1 MFPFYFRELGA
12 TEHPSDPR
20 FTFVTNSFSEWI
32 RNLGLVNWS
41 GGFLPGFFIT
51 FPSDKGKNVFLNSTT
66 DAFPLA
72 YTLAGAAM
80 VAYVSEYF
88 LDIVL
93 FNILFCQPVT

>member
-1 MFPFYFRELGA
+1 MFPFYFRELEA
-12 TEHPSDPR
+12 TDPSDSR
-20 FTFVTNSFSEWI
+20 VLTFVTNSFSEWI
-32 RNLGLVNWS
+32 RNLGFVNWD

-80 VAYVSEYF
+80 VAYVSE
-88 LDIVL
+88 
-93 FNILFCQPVT
+93 